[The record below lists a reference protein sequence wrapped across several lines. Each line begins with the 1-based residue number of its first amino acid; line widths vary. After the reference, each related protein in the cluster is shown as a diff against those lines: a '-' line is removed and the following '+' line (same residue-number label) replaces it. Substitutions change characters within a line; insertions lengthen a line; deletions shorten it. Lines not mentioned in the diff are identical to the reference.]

1 MIGSIRKL
9 FKGEG
14 TDSAGRYGAA
24 GGHDGGLAKRLDLG
38 RPGGVGDVHVK
49 VVGVGGAGGNAV
61 ARMAGAGL
69 RGVELLAVNTD
80 VQALRRVKGVP
91 TYAIGPMTTGGMGSG
106 GDPGLG
112 RKAVRENH
120 EHVGELLEGS
130 DMVFVTAGMGGG
142 TGTGAAP
149 VVAEIARRKGA
160 LTVGVVTRPF
170 SFEGRGRMDAAD
182 EGLRQL
188 DRKVDTLITVE
199 NDRLLSSLD
208 GEMSLEQG
216 FRIADEALRQG
227 VEGISEI
234 ITVPGTI
241 NVDFADVRSV
251 MMNRGVSFMA
261 LGEGKGRTAAT
272 DAVQAALA
280 NPLFTAPI
288 EGAQGILFNVR
299 GGRDLSI
306 GQVHEIAGMIESASR
321 TQAQVVFGVVQDPR
335 WSKRVRVTLVATGI
349 QPREA
354 ESDVAANGATADFGS
369 APDRNGTREH
379 IDTRRAYEANGHRN
393 PAFPSMR
400 KVA

>member
-1 MIGSIRKL
+1 MLNSLLRL
-9 FKGEG
+9 FNNESG
-14 TDSAGRYGAA
+14 THAGKFGTV
-24 GGHDGGLAKRLDLG
+24 GGPDGGIARHLDFA
-38 RPGGVGDVHVK
+38 VIAAQGDVRVK

-69 RGVELLAVNTD
+69 RGVEFLAVNTD

-106 GDPGLG
+106 GSPDLG
-112 RKAVRENH
+112 RKAVRENQ
-120 EHVGELLEGS
+120 EHIGELLEGS

-149 VVAEIARRKGA
+149 IVAEIARRKGA

-170 SFEGRGRMDAAD
+170 SFEGQRRMMAAD
-182 EGLRQL
+182 KGLKQL
-188 DRKVDTLITVE
+188 GQKVDTLITVE

-208 GEMSLEQG
+208 GEMSLERG

-241 NVDFADVRSV
+241 NVDFADVKSV
-251 MMNRGVSFMA
+251 MSNRGVSFMA
-261 LGEGKGRTAAT
+261 LGEGKGRTAST
-272 DAVQAALA
+272 DAVKAALA

-306 GQVHEIAGMIESASR
+306 GQVHEIAGMIESASKS
-321 TQAQVVFGVVQDPR
+321 QAQVVFGVVQDPR
-335 WSKRVRVTLVATGI
+335 WNKRVRVTLVATGI
-349 QPREA
+349 PSREA
-354 ESDVAANGATADFGS
+354 ESKTEANEKVADFEGAS
-369 APDRNGTREH
+369 ARNGTRGPF
-379 IDTRRAYEANGHRN
+379 DTRRSLETNGYQA
-393 PAFPSMR
+393 PAFPNMR

>member
-1 MIGSIRKL
+1 MLNSLLRL
-9 FKGEG
+9 FNGEG
-14 TDSAGRYGAA
+14 GTYAGRYGSS
-24 GGHDGGLAKRLDLG
+24 GGPDGGIARHLDFA
-38 RPGGVGDVHVK
+38 VIAAQGDVRVK

-61 ARMAGAGL
+61 ARMASAGL
-69 RGVELLAVNTD
+69 RGVEFLAVNTD

-91 TYAIGPMTTGGMGSG
+91 TYAIGPVTTGGMGSG
-106 GDPGLG
+106 GNPDLG
-112 RKAVRENH
+112 RKAVRENQ
-120 EHVGELLEGS
+120 EHVGELLDGS

-170 SFEGRGRMDAAD
+170 SFEGRGRMMAAD
-182 EGLRQL
+182 KGLKQL
-188 DRKVDTLITVE
+188 GRKVDTLITVE
-199 NDRLLSSLD
+199 NDRLLTSLD
-208 GEMSLEQG
+208 GEMSLERG
-216 FRIADEALRQG
+216 FRVADEVLRQG

-241 NVDFADVRSV
+241 NVDFADVKSV

-261 LGEGKGRTAAT
+261 LGEGKGRTAST
-272 DAVQAALA
+272 DAVKAALA

-306 GQVHEIAGMIESASR
+306 GQVHEIAGMIEGASKS
-321 TQAQVVFGVVQDPR
+321 QAQVVFGVVQDPR
-335 WSKRVRVTLVATGI
+335 WNKRVRVTLVATGI
-349 QPREA
+349 PSRETNVETAAGTSIADLDDVGTDDEVRERIPAPRSHE
-354 ESDVAANGATADFGS
+354 NGYRS
-369 APDRNGTREH
+369 
-379 IDTRRAYEANGHRN
+379 
-393 PAFPSMR
+393 PAFPNMR

>member
-1 MIGSIRKL
+1 MLNSVRRL
-9 FKGEG
+9 FRGEG
-14 TDSAGRYGAA
+14 VDYAGKFGAV
-24 GGHDGGLAKRLDLG
+24 GGPDGGIARHLDFA
-38 RPGGVGDVHVK
+38 VIAAQGDVRVK

-61 ARMAGAGL
+61 ARMASAGL
-69 RGVELLAVNTD
+69 RGVEFLAVNTD
-80 VQALRRVKGVP
+80 VQALRRVKGMP
-91 TYAIGPMTTGGMGSG
+91 TYAIGPVTTGGMGSG
-106 GDPGLG
+106 GNPDLG
-112 RKAVRENH
+112 RKAVRENL

-149 VVAEIARRKGA
+149 IVAEIARRKGA

-170 SFEGRGRMDAAD
+170 SFEGQGRMAVAD
-182 EGLRQL
+182 KGLKQL
-188 DRKVDTLITVE
+188 GQKVDTLITVE

-208 GEMSLEQG
+208 GGMSLERG
-216 FRIADEALRQG
+216 FRIADEVLRQG

-241 NVDFADVRSV
+241 NVDFADVKSV

-261 LGEGKGRTAAT
+261 LGEGKGRTAST
-272 DAVQAALA
+272 DAVKAALA

-306 GQVHEIAGMIESASR
+306 GQVHEIAGMIEGASKS
-321 TQAQVVFGVVQDPR
+321 QAQVVFGVVQDPR
-335 WSKRVRVTLVATGI
+335 WNKRVRVTLVATGI
-349 QPREA
+349 PSHESKSQA
-354 ESDVAANGATADFGS
+354 EANGAVADFES
-369 APDRNGTREH
+369 ASAQNGMRGPFE
-379 IDTRRAYEANGHRN
+379 TRRSIETNGHQT
-393 PAFPSMR
+393 PAFPNMR

>member
-1 MIGSIRKL
+1 MLNPLLRL
-9 FKGEG
+9 FNSENG
-14 TDSAGRYGAA
+14 THAGRYGTVGRPDGGIAKHLDLAVVAA
-24 GGHDGGLAKRLDLG
+24 GG
-38 RPGGVGDVHVK
+38 DVRVK

-61 ARMAGAGL
+61 ARMASAGL
-69 RGVELLAVNTD
+69 RGVEFLAVNTD

-106 GDPGLG
+106 GNPDLG
-112 RKAVRENH
+112 RKALRENQ
-120 EHVGELLEGS
+120 EHIGELLEGS

-170 SFEGRGRMDAAD
+170 SFEGQGRVVVAD
-182 EGLRQL
+182 KGLKQL
-188 DRKVDTLITVE
+188 GQKVDTLITVE
-199 NDRLLSSLD
+199 NDRLLTSLD
-208 GEMSLEQG
+208 GEMSLERG
-216 FRIADEALRQG
+216 FRVADEVLRQG

-241 NVDFADVRSV
+241 NVDFADVKSV
-251 MMNRGVSFMA
+251 MMNRGISFMA
-261 LGEGKGRTAAT
+261 LGEGKGRAAST
-272 DAVQAALA
+272 DAVKAALA

-306 GQVHEIAGMIESASR
+306 GQVHEIAGMIEGASKS
-321 TQAQVVFGVVQDPR
+321 QAQVVFGVVQDPR
-335 WSKRVRVTLVATGI
+335 WKKRVRVTLVATGI
-349 QPREA
+349 PSREA
-354 ESDVAANGATADFGS
+354 ESKTEANETVADFDSTS
-369 APDRNGTREH
+369 AQNGIRDTLNTRH
-379 IDTRRAYEANGHRN
+379 AHDANGHQAA
-393 PAFPSMR
+393 AFPNMR